1 MMAQRR
7 RRRRRGFT
15 ILTTDIHLAKRM
27 NCGTLLLQEEVLLG
41 FSSLEQLQVMISP
54 LVVL

>member
-1 MMAQRR
+1 M
-7 RRRRRGFT
+7 
-15 ILTTDIHLAKRM
+15 TTDIHLAKRM